1 MRRPLLI
8 IAVLA
13 LLAALIAVLAWP
25 GRPAPSQVAAG
36 PKPLADGGYHLVSAS
51 GPFDPATLAGRVVL
65 VYFGYTYCPDICP
78 TSLSAVGEALK
89 RLTPDELA
97 AVATVFVSVDPQRD
111 TPERLKDYAA
121 FFHPTMIGLTG
132 TTADVDVLAQR
143 FGAIYMRV
151 DTGADTGYAID
162 HTAWTYVIAPDGRQV
177 GKLPHG
183 ATVEQI
189 LSEIRKW
196 LPAPSTPKGAS

>member
-8 IAVLA
+8 FAVVA
-13 LLAALIAVLAWP
+13 LLAALVAVLAWP
-25 GRPAPSQVAAG
+25 ERPAPSPAPAG
-36 PKPLADGGYHLVSAS
+36 PKPLADAGYRLVSAS
-51 GPFDPATLAGRVVL
+51 GPFDPAMLAGRIVL

-78 TSLSAVGEALK
+78 TSLAAVGEALK

-132 TTADVDVLAQR
+132 TTADIDILAQR

-151 DTGADTGYAID
+151 DTGAETGYAID
-162 HTAWTYVIAPDGRQV
+162 HTAWTYVVAPDGRQV